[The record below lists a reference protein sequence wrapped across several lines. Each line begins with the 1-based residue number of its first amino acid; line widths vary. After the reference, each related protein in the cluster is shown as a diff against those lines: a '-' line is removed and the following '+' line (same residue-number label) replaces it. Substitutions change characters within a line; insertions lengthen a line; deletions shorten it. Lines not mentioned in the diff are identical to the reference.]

1 MDGLE
6 TPWTNTPPSKF
17 NWDMIA
23 GYEGTVYTP
32 LTQSKE
38 ETTAVGTLHLLDND
52 AKHGHLQSTL
62 QSTPHDSHHSARVQL
77 SAHSDSSSPRLTPS
91 PSPRANPSPL
101 LYDASISS
109 TGASGKGPGTYS
121 ARGSSIISPQL
132 LTAVNTR
139 SAAARPDFRRIESGG
154 KASLL
159 LEGPPDTHL
168 ASDERGNGE
177 HDDEDEHGDSNAH
190 SGSSTRKLSPK
201 PGMGSGLG
209 LSNMGPVAVG
219 ERTVIN
225 VRRRVT
231 EQDVMWTDLVRD
243 ALKETVADFAEMLH
257 EPAADVRKYAHY
269 ELVRETKASQLS
281 DPLALN
287 LWVSYKVR
295 DHGGN

>member
-62 QSTPHDSHHSARVQL
+62 QSTPHDSHCSARVQL

-154 KASLL
+154 KASLVGDGRGRIQFEETGGISSSL
-159 LEGPPDTHL
+159 MESSLPTSRTSSFITDPRSTPFFKNLH
-168 ASDERGNGE
+168 ASSSFSKDHPIPISQATSVAMGNTTTKT
-177 HDDEDEHGDSNAH
+177 N
-190 SGSSTRKLSPK
+190 
-201 PGMGSGLG
+201 
-209 LSNMGPVAVG
+209 
-219 ERTVIN
+219 
-225 VRRRVT
+225 T
-231 EQDVMWTDLVRD
+231 EID
-243 ALKETVADFAEMLH
+243 
-257 EPAADVRKYAHY
+257 
-269 ELVRETKASQLS
+269 KARCQ
-281 DPLALN
+281 
-287 LWVSYKVR
+287 VS
-295 DHGGN
+295 